1 MTWRR
6 SGPCAWMMASL
17 GTRRRSVG
25 RGRWTG
31 QPLARFS
38 APLDGQAVFGAWR
51 RRTNCRDRRTLR
63 VRGAPAPTQGH
74 ALGSVREAG
83 RGAGLGSALL
93 ADVLAHAAECVE
105 DVGLS
110 VAAANH
116 GAIRRYA
123 AAGFMPYGLEPRAL
137 KVNNGFYD
145 AVLMV
150 LALSRQS

>member
-1 MTWRR
+1 
-6 SGPCAWMMASL
+6 
-17 GTRRRSVG
+17 
-25 RGRWTG
+25 
-31 QPLARFS
+31 
-38 APLDGQAVFGAWR
+38 
-51 RRTNCRDRRTLR
+51 
-63 VRGAPAPTQGH
+63 
-74 ALGSVREAG
+74 
-83 RGAGLGSALL
+83 
-93 ADVLAHAAECVE
+93 VLAHAAECVE